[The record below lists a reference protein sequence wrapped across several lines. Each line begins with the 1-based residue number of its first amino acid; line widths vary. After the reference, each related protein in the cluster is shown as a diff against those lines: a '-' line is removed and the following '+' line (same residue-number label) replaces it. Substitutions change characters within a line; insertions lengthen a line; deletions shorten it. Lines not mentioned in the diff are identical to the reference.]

1 MPIDS
6 STYTLSNTT
15 PTLVVPNDNQ
25 AQEVHLHNMTKS
37 SNEYIHI
44 GGSSVGTAG
53 SIHIDPGQNLVL
65 NLRPGDELYAV
76 SDPNG
81 LELGVFRITK
91 GD

>member
-1 MPIDS
+1 MPIHS
-6 STYTLSNTT
+6 ATYILSNTT
-15 PTLVVPNDNQ
+15 PTLVCPNDNM

-44 GGSSVGTAG
+44 GNASVGTAG
-53 SIHIDPGQNLVL
+53 SIHIDPGESLVL
-65 NLRPGDELYAV
+65 NLRAGDELYAV
-76 SDPNG
+76 SDPSG